1 MIDFTPIGQYA
12 FVIQYEDLIS
22 LIGLNAIRYMRE
34 KQGLPNTD
42 DLTLEYLNREDYD
55 IEKFIREHN
64 PTDCTFPMD
73 LAMNSRIACK
83 PNLAYAFKML
93 QAAHTNGIRNFVIH
107 SNVYS
112 PVIEKIVK
120 GLEIKTTYVHGDI
133 VPVLRSLP
141 NCTYTTSNPDNI
153 RKCMDVQVPFA
164 LTIVDDFQYVAPIV
178 LDQPFIDKLREQ
190 NVFVQFTGVISAGI
204 I

>member
-1 MIDFTPIGQYA
+1 M
-12 FVIQYEDLIS
+12 
-22 LIGLNAIRYMRE
+22 
-34 KQGLPNTD
+34 
-42 DLTLEYLNREDYD
+42 
-55 IEKFIREHN
+55 EKFVQTHN
-64 PTDCTFPMD
+64 WTM
-73 LAMNSRIACK
+73 MNIPYDTMMKSPIACK

-107 SNVYS
+107 SNIYS

>member
-1 MIDFTPIGQYA
+1 MVDFSNIGQNA

-73 LAMNSRIACK
+73 LAMNSRIACR
-83 PNLAYAFKML
+83 PNLAYAFKMMK
-93 QAAHTNGIRNFVIH
+93 AAQTNGLNRFVIY
-107 SNVYS
+107 SNQYS
-112 PVIEKIVK
+112 PVIEEFVK
-120 GLEIKTTYVHGDI
+120 GLEIKTTYAHGDI
-133 VPVLRSLP
+133 VPVLHALP

-153 RKCMDVQVPFA
+153 RKCMDVHVPFA

-178 LDQPFIDKLREQ
+178 LDQSFIDKLRKK
-190 NVFVQFTGVISAGI
+190 NVYVQFTGVISAGI